1 MNRRLFYW
9 VNIIAPLLFGAA
21 VYLYWRPDT
30 YLSRLVFH
38 FLHISHRTAAGR
50 PVGIYRFIRYY
61 LCDILWVYALV
72 FSLAFYSGRH
82 SLVMAYAAAA
92 AFAVVTELLQ
102 LLPRAPGSFDIL
114 DIIVELIVC
123 TITIFIIY
131 SYEWRHA
138 L

>member
-1 MNRRLFYW
+1 MKRRLFYW
-9 VNIIAPLLFGAA
+9 VNIIVPLLSGALI
-21 VYLYWRPDT
+21 YIYWRPSA
-30 YLSRLVFH
+30 YISRLVFH
-38 FLHISHRTAAGR
+38 IFHISHNIPVGR
-50 PVGIYRFIRYY
+50 PVGIYRFIRYC

-72 FSLAFYSGRH
+72 FSLALYSGRH
-82 SLVMAYAAAA
+82 SLMKVYTAAAVFA
-92 AFAVVTELLQ
+92 AVTELLQ
-102 LLPRAPGSFDIL
+102 LFPRIPGSFDIL

>member
-1 MNRRLFYW
+1 MNRKLFYW
-9 VNIIAPLLFGAA
+9 GNILVPLLSGAA
-21 VYLYWRPDT
+21 VYLYWRPDA

-38 FLHISHRTAAGR
+38 LFHISHEIAPGR
-50 PVGIYRFIRYY
+50 PAGIYRFIRYY

-72 FSLAFYSGRH
+72 FSLSLYLGRY
-82 SLVMAYAAAA
+82 SLVKAYIAAAVFAAAA
-92 AFAVVTELLQ
+92 EMLQ
-102 LLPRAPGSFDIL
+102 LLPLTPGSFDIL

-131 SYEWRHA
+131 SYEWRQA